1 MQWRPC
7 SGWVA
12 GLWFAAMA
20 WIQPACA
27 GAMPEVAKHSS
38 QPVDVQIDFFRAV
51 ERGDTA
57 KVRSWLAR
65 GMDVNSGQ
73 SYGFDEGRTPLIVAA
88 ASGNAEMVDFL
99 LKQGAKVNL
108 RESRSQETAL
118 FRAVRFSGSEG
129 ISDHYRIDFPRTVT
143 LLLKAGAD
151 PNVPDGNGFVPL
163 YFAPSTVI
171 LSMLLK
177 GGADPNI
184 RTERPPLLEHAGDVE
199 RLRLLLKAGANPN
212 AVDASGR
219 TALHL
224 AALGQIA
231 AVRLLLQNM
240 APAGVRAVDVDG
252 NSALDIAA
260 GAGRADIVS
269 LLLAQ
274 GLEPTANGWSRALS
288 GGWLQ
293 TAAMLEQAHHGD
305 KWPLP
310 EASEL
315 DAARL
320 YGLILRGEKT
330 QARQTYE
337 QSQNSACGRLTP
349 LMQAVEMHN
358 EEAVRALLS
367 LGIDVNF
374 QAPAAIRSVSFV
386 PAMSSSGRA
395 VQQYVLPPP
404 CADKPVAVVSSGSSA
419 LMLAVANQSLGIA
432 QLLVAAGADP
442 AQRSHYGAQYSAQSL
457 WQTQTLQ
464 NKSDHAA
471 WKRVLRL
478 A

>member
-7 SGWVA
+7 SVWIA

-27 GAMPEVAKHSS
+27 GAMPEVAKNSS
-38 QPVDVQIDFFRAV
+38 QPVDAQIDFFSAV

-57 KVRSWLAR
+57 KVHSWLAR

-88 ASGNAEMVDFL
+88 ASGNAELVAFL

-118 FRAVRFSGSEG
+118 FRAVRFSGSQG

-163 YFAPSTVI
+163 YFAPSTAM

-274 GLEPTANGWSRALS
+274 GLEPTANGWYSALS

-293 TAAMLEQAHHGD
+293 SAAMLERAHRGD
-305 KWPLP
+305 KWPVP
-310 EASEL
+310 QANEFN
-315 DAARL
+315 DARL
-320 YGLILRGEKT
+320 YGLILRGEKAE
-330 QARQTYE
+330 ARQTYE
-337 QSQNSACGRLTP
+337 QLQTNACGRRTP
-349 LMQAVEMHN
+349 LMQAVEVRN
-358 EEAVRALLS
+358 EEAVRALLA

-374 QAPAAIRSVSFV
+374 QTPAAIRSVSFV
-386 PAMSSSGRA
+386 PAMSSSGHA

-404 CADKPVAVVSSGSSA
+404 CADRPVGVVASGTA

-442 AQRSHYGAQYSAQSL
+442 AQRSHYGTQPSAQSL

>member
-88 ASGNAEMVDFL
+88 EGGNAELVEFL

-118 FRAVRFSGSEG
+118 FRAVRFSGNRG
-129 ISDHYRIDFPRTVT
+129 ISDHYRIDFPRTVA

-151 PNVPDGNGFVPL
+151 PNVPDGNGLLPL
-163 YFAPSTVI
+163 YFAPSTAV
-171 LSMLLK
+171 LNMLLK
-177 GGADPNI
+177 GGADPNV
-184 RTERPPLLEHAGDVE
+184 RTERPPLLEHAVDVE
-199 RLRLLLKAGANPN
+199 RLQLLLKAGANPN
-212 AVDASGR
+212 AVDASGS
-219 TALHL
+219 TALHH
-224 AALGQIA
+224 AAVGNIA
-231 AVRLLLQNM
+231 AVRLLLKSM
-240 APAGVRAVDVDG
+240 KPAAVRAVDTAG

-260 GAGRADIVS
+260 GVGRAYIVA
-269 LLLAQ
+269 LLLTK
-274 GLEPTANGWSRALS
+274 GLEPTVNGWYRALS
-288 GGWLQ
+288 GGGLQ
-293 TAAMLEQAHHGD
+293 SAAMLEQAHRGER
-305 KWPLP
+305 WPVP
-310 EASEL
+310 QASEVN
-315 DAARL
+315 DARL
-320 YGLILRGEKT
+320 YGLILRGERA

-337 QSQNSACGRLTP
+337 QSQKNACGRLTP
-349 LMQAVEMHN
+349 LMQAVEMRN
-358 EEAVRALLS
+358 EEAVRALLA

-404 CADKPVAVVSSGSSA
+404 CAESPVAVTGGASA
-419 LMLAVANQSLGIA
+419 LMLAVANQSLSIA

-442 AQRSHYGAQYSAQSL
+442 AQRSHYGSQSSAQSL
-457 WQTQTLQ
+457 WQTQTLR
-464 NKSDHAA
+464 NKNDQAA

-478 A
+478 V